1 MIDKFSVQLSVFLVL
16 NKGSVVALYNQ
27 YILSHFLLSC
37 PCMHP
42 RFWGEGAW
50 GIRLKCTQ
58 RTNNVRVELADAVD
72 AATTEVHAPHA
83 ESAVLGGTPTVRPRK
98 V

>member
-1 MIDKFSVQLSVFLVL
+1 MIDKSSVQLSVFLVL

-50 GIRLKCTQ
+50 VVKLKCAEW
-58 RTNNVRVELADAVD
+58 TNNKRVVLAAAAD
-72 AATTEVHAPHA
+72 AATTEAHVPNAVGV
-83 ESAVLGGTPTVRPRK
+83 VLGSTPMVRP
-98 V
+98 

>member
-50 GIRLKCTQ
+50 GIKLKCAEW
-58 RTNNVRVELADAVD
+58 TNNERVGLVAVVD
-72 AATTEVHAPHA
+72 VAITEVHDPNVVAV
-83 ESAVLGGTPTVRPRK
+83 VLGGTPIVRP
-98 V
+98 

>member
-1 MIDKFSVQLSVFLVL
+1 MIDKFSVQLTVFLVL

-27 YILSHFLLSC
+27 YILFHFLLSC

-50 GIRLKCTQ
+50 GVKLKCAEW
-58 RTNNVRVELADAVD
+58 TNNKRVGLVDAVD
-72 AATTEVHAPHA
+72 AATTEAHDPNVAGA
-83 ESAVLGGTPTVRPRK
+83 ALGGTPMV
-98 V
+98 

>member
-1 MIDKFSVQLSVFLVL
+1 MIDKSSVQLSVFLVL

-50 GIRLKCTQ
+50 GIKLKCAE
-58 RTNNVRVELADAVD
+58 RTNNERVALAAVAD
-72 AATTEVHAPHA
+72 VATTESHVPNAVGV
-83 ESAVLGGTPTVRPRK
+83 VLGGTPMVRP
-98 V
+98 

>member
-1 MIDKFSVQLSVFLVL
+1 MIDKFGVQLSVFLVL
-16 NKGSVVALYNQ
+16 NKGSIVALYNQ

-50 GIRLKCTQ
+50 GVKLKCAEW
-58 RTNNVRVELADAVD
+58 TNNERVVLVADVD
-72 AATTEVHAPHA
+72 VDGDVFLPHI
-83 ESAVLGGTPTVRPRK
+83 LQR
-98 V
+98 

>member
-1 MIDKFSVQLSVFLVL
+1 MQLSVFLVL

-50 GIRLKCTQ
+50 GIKLKCAEW
-58 RTNNVRVELADAVD
+58 TNNKRVELVADAD
-72 AATTEVHAPHA
+72 DATTEEHEPN
-83 ESAVLGGTPTVRPRK
+83 AVGAALGGTPMVRP
-98 V
+98 

>member
-1 MIDKFSVQLSVFLVL
+1 MIDKFGLQLSVFLVL
-16 NKGSVVALYNQ
+16 NKGSIVALYNQ

-50 GIRLKCTQ
+50 GVRLKCAEGS
-58 RTNNVRVELADAVD
+58 NNDRVALVD
-72 AATTEVHAPHA
+72 VVDVATTEVHAPNVVGV
-83 ESAVLGGTPTVRPRK
+83 VLGGTPMVRP
-98 V
+98 

>member
-1 MIDKFSVQLSVFLVL
+1 MIDKSSVQLSVFLVL

-50 GIRLKCTQ
+50 GIKLKCAEW
-58 RTNNVRVELADAVD
+58 TNNTRAVLVVVVD
-72 AATTEVHAPHA
+72 AATTEVHDPNVVG
-83 ESAVLGGTPTVRPRK
+83 AVLGGTPMVRP
-98 V
+98 

>member
-1 MIDKFSVQLSVFLVL
+1 MIDKFGVQLTVFLVL
-16 NKGSVVALYNQ
+16 NKGSIVALYNQ

-50 GIRLKCTQ
+50 EVKLKCAE
-58 RTNNVRVELADAVD
+58 RTNNERVALVVVADD
-72 AATTEVHAPHA
+72 DATTEVHVPNAA
-83 ESAVLGGTPTVRPRK
+83 GVVLGGTPMVRP
-98 V
+98 

>member
-1 MIDKFSVQLSVFLVL
+1 MIDKSSVQLSVFLVL

-50 GIRLKCTQ
+50 GIKLKCAEW
-58 RTNNVRVELADAVD
+58 TNNKRAALDAAAD
-72 AATTEVHAPHA
+72 AATTEVHEPNVAGV
-83 ESAVLGGTPTVRPRK
+83 VLGGTPMVPP
-98 V
+98 

>member
-1 MIDKFSVQLSVFLVL
+1 MIDKSSVQLSVFLVL

-50 GIRLKCTQ
+50 VVKLKCAEW
-58 RTNNVRVELADAVD
+58 TNNKRLVLVVVADL
-72 AATTEVHAPHA
+72 ATTEVHEPNDDGV
-83 ESAVLGGTPTVRPRK
+83 VLGGTPMVRP
-98 V
+98 

>member
-1 MIDKFSVQLSVFLVL
+1 MIDKSSVQLSVFLVL

-50 GIRLKCTQ
+50 GVRLKCAE
-58 RTNNVRVELADAVD
+58 RTNNERVALVVADD
-72 AATTEVHAPHA
+72 ATTEVHAPN
-83 ESAVLGGTPTVRPRK
+83 AVGAALGGTPMVRP
-98 V
+98 

>member
-1 MIDKFSVQLSVFLVL
+1 MIDKSSVQLSVFLVL

-50 GIRLKCTQ
+50 GVKLKCAEW
-58 RTNNVRVELADAVD
+58 TNNERVRLGGVVD
-72 AATTEVHAPHA
+72 AATIEVHVPNVVGV
-83 ESAVLGGTPTVRPRK
+83 VLGGTPMVRR
-98 V
+98 

>member
-1 MIDKFSVQLSVFLVL
+1 MIDKSSVQLSVFLVL
-16 NKGSVVALYNQ
+16 NKGSIVALYNQ

-50 GIRLKCTQ
+50 GIKLKCAE
-58 RTNNVRVELADAVD
+58 RTNNERVELAVVGD
-72 AATTEVHAPHA
+72 AATTEEHAPNVAGA
-83 ESAVLGGTPTVRPRK
+83 ELGGTPMVRP
-98 V
+98 

>member
-16 NKGSVVALYNQ
+16 NKGSVAALYNQ
-27 YILSHFLLSC
+27 YILSHILLSC

-42 RFWGEGAW
+42 RPKSEGAW
-50 GIRLKCTQ
+50 GIKLECAE
-58 RTNNVRVELADAVD
+58 RTNNARVVLVAVVD
-72 AATTEVHAPHA
+72 VATTEVHEPNEVGVA
-83 ESAVLGGTPTVRPRK
+83 LGGTPIARPRK

>member
-42 RFWGEGAW
+42 RFRGEGAW
-50 GIRLKCTQ
+50 GVKLKCAEW
-58 RTNNVRVELADAVD
+58 TNNDRVVLDVVADV
-72 AATTEVHAPHA
+72 ATAEVHAPNDDGV
-83 ESAVLGGTPTVRPRK
+83 ELGGTPTVRP
-98 V
+98 